1 MQNVTDIRIED
12 LAGGAVNELAQ
23 KAFEE
28 VFKNMQDVSTPWKP
42 KRTVT
47 ITLDF
52 TQNEERNDLTMHASV
67 KAKTEP
73 VRPMA
78 TKFAVG
84 KDLRNGHIY
93 IEEYGPQIKGQMTL
107 GDYMAAPQAVETDTG
122 TNKVTDFRVKEA

>member
-1 MQNVTDIRIED
+1 MQNVTDIRLED
-12 LAGGAVNELAQ
+12 LAGGAINELAQ
-23 KAFEE
+23 GAFEK
-28 VFKNMQDVSTPWKP
+28 VFENMRDVSTPWKP
-42 KRTVT
+42 KRTIT

-52 TQNEERNDLTMHASV
+52 TQNEDRDDITMRTSV

-84 KDLRNGHIY
+84 KDLRSGQIY

-107 GDYMAAPQAVETDTG
+107 GDYMAAPQTVETDAG
-122 TNKVTDFRVKEA
+122 TNKVTDFRAKEA

>member
-1 MQNVTDIRIED
+1 MQNVKDIRIED
-12 LAGGAVNELAQ
+12 FAGGTINELAQ

-28 VFKNMQDVSTPWKP
+28 VFENMQDVSTPWKP
-42 KRTVT
+42 KRTII

-52 TQNEERNDLTMHASV
+52 TQNEERNDLTMRTSV

-84 KDLRNGHIY
+84 KDLRSGQIY

-107 GDYMAAPQAVETDTG
+107 GDYIAVPQETETNAD
-122 TNKVTDFRVKEA
+122 TNKVTDFRAKEA